1 MTSQRKLPRVP
12 SKAATH
18 RTPDIPH
25 AQPPAQHLDP
35 DDATPF
41 SNTLLGRFSSDK
53 GWPEAT
59 PHLSL
64 WVMCDISRRR
74 ISYISPYPHH
84 NPIHTPN
91 QLQHTN
97 TMSGLP
103 HNEVDPATT
112 QDTDREYCDAKGAT
126 LDPGTIDWLL
136 KLGCMV
142 PQKGE
147 KPCICHELTK
157 SLCTCPV
164 PDVQRCST
172 GTEANSDPETSQ
184 APKSC
189 SPYQAALAA
198 SCWTKPGEIRLHGNG
213 APPKAINTMRQRFN
227 KHEMSLFEGYR
238 ATVTDIAE
246 TLKWYQDQSH
256 AAHTRL
262 FGLIK
267 SYRDYIDNTHKEQMS
282 FPEATYRFINR
293 DKDELDLAEISVVDG
308 LSAQWLEFATEN
320 PDIHTTFTQKLAETV
335 ANRKT
340 AEAIAATAFDDTSA
354 LHESHLSPQS
364 KGPKQT
370 RGRSVNSRSPGRL
383 SPYPAGPSGRER
395 SCSTSAEPISPGIA
409 LSPMPGDA
417 NIPLGNPDISLD
429 DPSLWPFP
437 PFDMSALDSPM
448 ATMNI
453 ESTVPTAQGGFAT
466 SHMADVNVPS
476 TAYASQT
483 GYAHRTLRETPWE
496 TAMICIDKYP
506 YLSRTAEQQQKCL
519 KSLDRDYDRMS
530 VNALTQPSHAAVLQ
544 NYVHA
549 SQILRTAFD
558 ILEQQPSLTKEAFT
572 SGIVHG
578 GQDLWFRGRDDP
590 NDAEDWKTAW
600 KRAKASDPGNNW
612 AVGNRISHYICE
624 NKTDSDAWV
633 G

>member
-1 MTSQRKLPRVP
+1 MRRKL
-12 SKAATH
+12 
-18 RTPDIPH
+18 
-25 AQPPAQHLDP
+25 
-35 DDATPF
+35 
-41 SNTLLGRFSSDK
+41 
-53 GWPEAT
+53 
-59 PHLSL
+59 
-64 WVMCDISRRR
+64 
-74 ISYISPYPHH
+74 Y
-84 NPIHTPN
+84 
-91 QLQHTN
+91 
-97 TMSGLP
+97 
-103 HNEVDPATT
+103 
-112 QDTDREYCDAKGAT
+112 
-126 LDPGTIDWLL
+126 
-136 KLGCMV
+136 
-142 PQKGE
+142 
-147 KPCICHELTK
+147 
-157 SLCTCPV
+157 
-164 PDVQRCST
+164 
-172 GTEANSDPETSQ
+172 
-184 APKSC
+184 
-189 SPYQAALAA
+189 
-198 SCWTKPGEIRLHGNG
+198 
-213 APPKAINTMRQRFN
+213 
-227 KHEMSLFEGYR
+227 KHERLLFEGSG
-238 ATVTDIAE
+238 ATDTDVAQ
-246 TLKWYQDQSH
+246 TLKWYQDQSN
-256 AAHTRL
+256 AAHTL
-262 FGLIK
+262 LLGLVK
-267 SYRDYIDNTHKEQMS
+267 RYRELTNNTHEAKMS
-282 FPEATYRFINR
+282 FPEAVYRFINR
-293 DKDELDLAEISVVDG
+293 DKDALDLTGSSELED
-308 LSAQWLEFATEN
+308 LSAQWREYATAN
-320 PDIHTTFTQKLAETV
+320 PDIYTAFTQKLAETV

-340 AEAIAATAFDDTSA
+340 AATTSDDTSA
-354 LHESHLSPQS
+354 LHSGLCPQPA
-364 KGPKQT
+364 GPQPT
-370 RGRSVNSRSPGRL
+370 RGRSANRPLPGRL

-466 SHMADVNVPS
+466 LHMADVNVPS